1 MAFLSVKRIIVH
13 LLTMSLMECRF
24 QVSCTNCNNLQ
35 KTYLTFYSKLLSKD
49 DRSAGLVS
57 KTRGKNV
64 LGELYSEKENKLKPV
79 KKTNSKTTK
88 TATARGKKIG
98 DKCNKIQGQDLIKV
112 KNKQTKRRME
122 NSGISI
128 DDVQKFDRLYSN
140 GSVSFGNRKRLHKL
154 SNL

>member
-1 MAFLSVKRIIVH
+1 
-13 LLTMSLMECRF
+13 MSLMECRF

-35 KTYLTFYSKLLSKD
+35 KTYLTTYSKLLSKD

-88 TATARGKKIG
+88 TATARE
-98 DKCNKIQGQDLIKV
+98 NK
-112 KNKQTKRRME
+112 
-122 NSGISI
+122 
-128 DDVQKFDRLYSN
+128 
-140 GSVSFGNRKRLHKL
+140 RK
-154 SNL
+154 